1 VGREFTG
8 VGFRFGCLG
17 AGRWEAEEQKVRAWE
32 GFKSL
37 LRNANSRPTRSQGPT
52 RSQES
57 TPSETGSTRRSTRKV
72 ASGESRERKGAGG
85 HELIVGGGKLVSLL
99 LELIC
104 RTNEVET
111 IELDPN
117 IPS

>member
-37 LRNANSRPTRSQGPT
+37 LRNANSRPTRSQ
-52 RSQES
+52 ES
-57 TPSETGSTRRSTRKV
+57 MPSETGSTRRSTRKV